1 MNMPGI
7 RSLLTSLQIPT
18 ISQFSVLC
26 VLRIAIFVH
35 GYVDVRTSSG
45 VYLRVHKHS
54 ARVRLSARRDE
65 SAQRFDNLSE
75 LSVCLSVSDI

>member
-7 RSLLTSLQIPT
+7 RSLLTSLQIPM

-35 GYVDVRTSSG
+35 GYGDVRTSSG
-45 VYLRVHKHS
+45 S
-54 ARVRLSARRDE
+54 ARVRLTARRDE

-75 LSVCLSVSDI
+75 LCVLISL